1 MFIKSSFTN
10 AHFIPCL
17 QLPIS
22 QQFLCKTMHV
32 AILQNRL
39 NHFLEADNIE
49 IIKRI
54 IKLLNPI
61 NKLYKMIL
69 DKIETKKTSTV
80 TSYGKMGMAFEKS
93 SQTQWCRCI
102 WLLISYFACMSYE
115 WVTEYICLNTLD
127 TSIFLWMLINCIWQ
141 LHVQILFNTSFF
153 TTVVVLYG
161 QLCVCVCKSFF
172 ISQDFHLQSSSR

>member
-10 AHFIPCL
+10 AHFIPRH

-49 IIKRI
+49 I

-102 WLLISYFACMSYE
+102 
-115 WVTEYICLNTLD
+115 
-127 TSIFLWMLINCIWQ
+127 
-141 LHVQILFNTSFF
+141 
-153 TTVVVLYG
+153 
-161 QLCVCVCKSFF
+161 
-172 ISQDFHLQSSSR
+172 

>member
-17 QLPIS
+17 QLPIN

-49 IIKRI
+49 IIKLI

-93 SQTQWCRCI
+93 SQTQWCRFDYCS
-102 WLLISYFACMSYE
+102 LILHACHMSE
-115 WVTEYICLNTLD
+115 
-127 TSIFLWMLINCIWQ
+127 
-141 LHVQILFNTSFF
+141 
-153 TTVVVLYG
+153 
-161 QLCVCVCKSFF
+161 
-172 ISQDFHLQSSSR
+172 